1 MNQRNGGDPEVRAR
15 AAGTAKS
22 PDDAPETGRRLA
34 ESADRSEQ
42 RMTADQQKRLR
53 DLCQRSGTQFHEC
66 LTPEEAEVRI
76 AELER
81 VLR

>member
-1 MNQRNGGDPEVRAR
+1 M
-15 AAGTAKS
+15 
-22 PDDAPETGRRLA
+22 
-34 ESADRSEQ
+34 
-42 RMTADQQKRLR
+42 R
-53 DLCQRSGTQFHEC
+53 DLCRKSDTGFQEC